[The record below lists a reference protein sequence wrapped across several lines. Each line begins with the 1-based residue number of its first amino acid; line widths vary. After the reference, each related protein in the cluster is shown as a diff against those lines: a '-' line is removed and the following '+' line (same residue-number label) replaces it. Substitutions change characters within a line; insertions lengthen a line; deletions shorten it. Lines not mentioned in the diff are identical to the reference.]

1 MKKDFIP
8 ETGLTVVIPAY
19 GPVNVVTR
27 SVYSAVSAYRG
38 KNSKYKLEVL
48 IYADDVEYQQEHD
61 GASQYDYFLSDEFK
75 KLIEFPEL
83 TEIKVIHNL
92 EKYGQHIYQGG
103 ARLEGLNNSKYK
115 LVCLQ
120 DCDDVFAPSF
130 IVQALDIYNK
140 EAPKCPIYR
149 IGGAHLSFDENG
161 YQKNVG
167 NSIWVQ
173 SYAWNSDFVK
183 HFCFT
188 MNSVYKNPINRR
200 QGEDYLM
207 CQQFCY
213 AFDHNRATPEDVQN
227 NKCWTEDGS
236 PIKWQEIIIQDSRD
250 TLPHS
255 FWYPNHDS
263 LSRQDPF
270 YGQHLAGSTMS
281 SSNTIIEFMQEFNK
295 KYGIEAQED
304 EQMKHRILNMSIYSW
319 FNLADFLKTV
329 AVSHQMHKLDSKNPA
344 YIPKEEDWRMLR
356 DNCDKLKMH
365 LLKYWKELQYADIED
380 ELYRVRHMSDAR
392 VCNVWFGSFYDYMEK
407 PVKFFGMSYKEMMD
421 YATKLEFDNG
431 ACNCTSSQQYK
442 AFIKRHKGGN
452 IK

>member
-1 MKKDFIP
+1 MNFKREEGI
-8 ETGLTVVIPAY
+8 TVVIPCY
-19 GPVNVVTR
+19 GPVNVVAR

-48 IYADDVEYQQEHD
+48 LYCDDIEFQKEHD

-75 KLIEFPEL
+75 KLIEYPEL

-92 EKYGQHIYQGG
+92 EKYSDHIYQGG

-120 DCDDVFAPSF
+120 DCDDIFAPSF
-130 IVQALDIYNK
+130 IVQALDIYNR
-140 EAPKCPIYR
+140 EAEKCPIYR
-149 IGGAHLSFDENG
+149 IGGAHLSFDEGG

-173 SYAWNSDFVK
+173 AYVWNSDFVK
-183 HFCFT
+183 HFGFT

-213 AFDHNRATPEDVQN
+213 AFDHNRATPEDIQN
-227 NKCWTEDGS
+227 NRCWAEDGT
-236 PIKWQEIIIQDSRD
+236 PLKWQEITIQDSRD
-250 TLPHS
+250 ALPHS
-255 FWYPNHDS
+255 FWYPNHNS

-281 SSNTIIEFMQEFNK
+281 SSNTIIEFMEEYNK

-304 EQMKHRILNMSIYSW
+304 EAMKHRLLNMVIYSY
-319 FNLADFLKTV
+319 FNLADFLKTIGI
-329 AVSHQMHKLDSKNPA
+329 SHQMNKLDNKNPA
-344 YIPKEEDWRMLR
+344 YIPKEEDWYMLR
-356 DNCDKLKMH
+356 DNCTKLRTH
-365 LLKYWKELQYADIED
+365 LLKYWKELQFADVED

-392 VCNVWFGSFYDYMEK
+392 VCNVWWGSFYDYMEK
-407 PVKFFGMSYKEMMD
+407 PCKFFGMSYDEMMK

-431 ACNCTSSQQYK
+431 GINCTSSPQFK
-442 AFIKRHKGGN
+442 AFIARKR
-452 IK
+452 

>member
-1 MKKDFIP
+1 MKK
-8 ETGLTVVIPAY
+8 EEGLTVVIPAY

-38 KNSKYKLEVL
+38 KTNNYHLEVL
-48 IYADDVEYQQEHD
+48 IYADDIEYQKDHD
-61 GASQYDYFLSDEFK
+61 GASQYDYFTSEEFK
-75 KLIEFPEL
+75 KLIERPEL

-92 EKYGQHIYQGG
+92 EVYGEHIYQGG

-115 LVCLQ
+115 LVCLM

-140 EAPKCPIYR
+140 EAEKCPIFR
-149 IGGAHLSFDENG
+149 IGAGHLSFDENG

-173 SYAWNSDFVK
+173 AYAWNSDFVK
-183 HFCFT
+183 HFGFT
-188 MNSVYKNPINRR
+188 MDSIYKNKINRR

-207 CQQFCY
+207 CQEFCY
-213 AFDHNRATPEDVQN
+213 AFEHNRANADDIQN
-227 NKCWTEDGS
+227 KRCWTDDEK
-236 PIKWQEIIIQDSRD
+236 PLKWQEIMVQDSRD

-270 YGQHLAGSTMS
+270 YGQHLAGSTMA
-281 SSNTIIEFMQEFNK
+281 SSNTIIEFMKGYNK
-295 KYGIEAQED
+295 KYGIEAKED
-304 EQMKHRILNMSIYSW
+304 EAMKHRLLNMVIYSY

-329 AVSHQMHKLDSKNPA
+329 GYSHQINKIDARNPA
-344 YIPKEEDWRMLR
+344 YNPKEEDWLLLR
-356 DNCDKLKMH
+356 DNCSKLRAH
-365 LLKYWKELQYADIED
+365 LLEYYKEIQYADIED
-380 ELYRVRHMSDAR
+380 ELYKVRHMSDAR
-392 VCNVWFGSFYDYMEK
+392 VCNVWFGTFYEYMEK
-407 PVKFFGMSYKEMMD
+407 PCKFFGMNYKEMMN

-431 ACNCTSSQQYK
+431 AINCVSSPQFK
-442 AFIKRHKGGN
+442 AFISRKEKST
-452 IK
+452 K

>member
-140 EAPKCPIYR
+140 EAPKC
-149 IGGAHLSFDENG
+149 EN
-161 YQKNVG
+161 
-167 NSIWVQ
+167 
-173 SYAWNSDFVK
+173 
-183 HFCFT
+183 FC
-188 MNSVYKNPINRR
+188 
-200 QGEDYLM
+200 
-207 CQQFCY
+207 
-213 AFDHNRATPEDVQN
+213 
-227 NKCWTEDGS
+227 
-236 PIKWQEIIIQDSRD
+236 
-250 TLPHS
+250 
-255 FWYPNHDS
+255 
-263 LSRQDPF
+263 
-270 YGQHLAGSTMS
+270 
-281 SSNTIIEFMQEFNK
+281 
-295 KYGIEAQED
+295 
-304 EQMKHRILNMSIYSW
+304 
-319 FNLADFLKTV
+319 
-329 AVSHQMHKLDSKNPA
+329 
-344 YIPKEEDWRMLR
+344 
-356 DNCDKLKMH
+356 
-365 LLKYWKELQYADIED
+365 WKEVDLKSKIYWCKKID
-380 ELYRVRHMSDAR
+380 
-392 VCNVWFGSFYDYMEK
+392 K
-407 PVKFFGMSYKEMMD
+407 
-421 YATKLEFDNG
+421 
-431 ACNCTSSQQYK
+431 ACNYAQCP
-442 AFIKRHKGGN
+442 KGKN
-452 IK
+452 K